1 MEMIEIVP
9 EFKSSYSSQG
19 ADCVMVGLVEVR

>member
-9 EFKSSYSSQG
+9 EFKSSYSALN
-19 ADCVMVGLVEVR
+19 ADCVTVGLVEVR